1 MQHSAHC
8 RQLSCTL
15 AFMTAAVENAEEAGQ
30 MLIPEFEVRYPD
42 WKSLNNIPGIV
53 ARFYEQS
60 R

>member
-1 MQHSAHC
+1 
-8 RQLSCTL
+8 
-15 AFMTAAVENAEEAGQ
+15 MTAAVENAEEAGQ